1 MKLGVIGGAGLLGST
16 SAFLAGMKGYLEEIK
31 LIDIKENLAKS
42 HVLDMGQAIFSSS
55 KTTVSYGE
63 YKDLS
68 DCGIILISASIP
80 ERQVADRMEYL
91 RDNMKIVKPICEQ
104 IKTHCKEAVIINAT
118 NPVDIFNYIIWQVLG
133 WDRKKILGF
142 NGNDTY
148 RLKWAAAQTLNK
160 DYDKINGFC
169 VGEHGNGQ
177 INLYDQMTFNGQPLH
192 LSTEEIKNIENR
204 TSGFF
209 TAFQSLN
216 SGRTSGW
223 TSAIN
228 IEELIEAVATD
239 SGKIIACSS
248 VLIGEYGYDHVSFGV
263 PVSVGSEG
271 IISYE
276 MPELTA
282 PQKMKL
288 DSISDKLKE
297 TLSKITY

>member
-1 MKLGVIGGAGLLGST
+1 MKLGVVGGAGLLGST
-16 SAFLAGMKGYLEEIK
+16 SAFLAGMKGYLDEIK
-31 LIDIKENLAKS
+31 LVDIKENLAKN
-42 HVLDMGQAIFSSS
+42 HVLDMGQAVFSTS
-55 KTTVSYGE
+55 KTIVSYGE

-68 DCGIILISASIP
+68 DCDIILISASIP

-104 IKTHCKEAVIINAT
+104 IKANCKESIIINAT
-118 NPVDIFNYIIWQVLG
+118 NPVDIFNYIIWKILG

-148 RLKWAAAQTLNK
+148 RLKWATSHVTNK
-160 DYDKINGFC
+160 DINKIEGFC

-177 INLYDQMTFNGQPLH
+177 VNLYEQMTYDGSALN
-192 LSTEEIKNIENR
+192 LSNEEIKGIEIM
-204 TSGFF
+204 TSNFF
-209 TAFQSLN
+209 TSFQSLN

-228 IEELIEAVATD
+228 IEELIEAVATN
-239 SGKIIACSS
+239 SGKMIECSS
-248 VLIGEYGYDHVSFGV
+248 VLNGEYGYDNVSFGI

-276 MPELTA
+276 MPELTVE
-282 PQKMKL
+282 QKTKI
-288 DSISDKLKE
+288 DAISDKLKE
-297 TLSKITY
+297 TLSKIEY

>member
-16 SAFLAGMKGYLEEIK
+16 SAFLAGMKGYLDEIK
-31 LIDIKENLAKS
+31 IIDIKENLAKN
-42 HVLDMGQAIFSSS
+42 HVLDMGQAIFSST
-55 KTTVSYGE
+55 KTIVSYGE

-68 DCGIILISASIP
+68 DCDIILITASIP

-104 IKTHCKEAVIINAT
+104 IKANCKEAVIINAT
-118 NPVDIFNYIIWQVLG
+118 NPVDIFNYIIWKILG

-148 RLKWAAAQTLNK
+148 RLKWATAEVTKK
-160 DYDKINGFC
+160 DIKKIDGFC
-169 VGEHGNGQ
+169 IGEHGNGQ
-177 INLYDQMTFNGQPLH
+177 VNLYDQMTYGGSPLN
-192 LSTEEIKNIENR
+192 LSAEDITSIENM
-204 TSGFF
+204 TSNFF

-228 IEELIEAVATD
+228 IEELIEAAATN
-239 SGKIIACSS
+239 SGKIIECSS
-248 VLIGEYGYDHVSFGV
+248 VLLGEYGYNGVSFGV

-271 IISYE
+271 IKSYE
-276 MPELTA
+276 MPELTSE
-282 PQKMKL
+282 QKNRLDAIAAKL
-288 DSISDKLKE
+288 EE
-297 TLSKITY
+297 TLSKIEY